1 MDKIK
6 YLEKEIEK
14 IKKEI
19 MKDNQVEIELQKED
33 KENNINNSEN
43 EKIPDVLKKKTTLK
57 EKSKKKLKVQ
67 IKEINHM
74 T

>member
-33 KENNINNSEN
+33 KENHINNSEN
-43 EKIPDVLKKKTTLK
+43 EKIQEVLKNKSTLK
-57 EKSKKKLKVQ
+57 EKSKKKR
-67 IKEINHM
+67 
-74 T
+74 